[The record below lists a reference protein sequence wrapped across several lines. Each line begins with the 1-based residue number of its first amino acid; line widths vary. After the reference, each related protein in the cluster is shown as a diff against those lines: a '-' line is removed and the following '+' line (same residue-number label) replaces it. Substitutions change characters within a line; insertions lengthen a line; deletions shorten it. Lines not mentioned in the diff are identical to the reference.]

1 VPRLPL
7 IEDLTTG
14 PIPPGSQLL
23 AEFDSTSMWFNASL
37 NIAVGWLRTG
47 GLVGYNVGFQP
58 PEDLRS
64 QLRRI
69 EPGIDDYEM
78 KDKLKVWDLY
88 SATLGRKSPE
98 KYAIASLRVADLSVT
113 YSRDRMHLPP
123 TPDLIEIVDDVSVF
137 ARFNDEKN
145 WVEWELT
152 RDFAAYKMTKVTNIL
167 GLIKGVQSE
176 WAYKRLEAA
185 SDGVIDFKVDETSDP
200 PRHIMRIRSMR
211 SVGFDGRWHQLNVKE
226 DMGVVLVDDR
236 ARDRSM

>member
-1 VPRLPL
+1 VPRLAL

-23 AEFDSTSMWFNASL
+23 IEFDSTSIWFNASL

-47 GLVGYNVGFQP
+47 GRVAYNVEFQS

-69 EPGIDDYEM
+69 EPNIDDFEM
-78 KDKLKVWDLY
+78 KEKFKVWDLY
-88 SATLGRKSPE
+88 SATLGRKSTE
-98 KYAIASLRVADLSVT
+98 EYALESLKVADLSVA
-113 YSRDRMHLPP
+113 YSRDRMRLPP
-123 TPDLIEIVDDVSVF
+123 SPDVIEIVDDLTVF

-152 RDFAAYKMTKVTNIL
+152 RDFAAYKMQKVTNIL
-167 GLIKGVQSE
+167 GLIKGVHSE

-185 SDGVIDFKVDETSDP
+185 SDGVIDFKVDEVSDP

-211 SVGFDGRWHQLNVKE
+211 SVGFDGRWHQLNLNE
-226 DMGVVLVDDR
+226 NLEVVP
-236 ARDRSM
+236 AK

>member
-1 VPRLPL
+1 LPRLAL

-14 PIPPGSQLL
+14 SIPPGSQLL
-23 AEFDSTSMWFNASL
+23 AEFDSTSVWFNASL

-47 GLVGYNVGFQP
+47 GRVGYNVAFQP

-69 EPGIDDYEM
+69 EPNIDDYEM
-78 KDKLKVWDLY
+78 KEKLKVWDLY
-88 SATLGRKSPE
+88 SATLGRKSTE
-98 KYAIASLRVADLSVT
+98 KYALESLKVADLSVA
-113 YSRDRMHLPP
+113 YSRDRMRLPP
-123 TPDLIEIVDDVSVF
+123 SPNVIEIVDDLTVF
-137 ARFNDEKN
+137 ARFNDERN

-152 RDFAAYKMTKVTNIL
+152 RDFAAYKMQKVTEIL

-185 SDGVIDFKVDETSDP
+185 SDGVIDFKVDELSDP

-211 SVGFDGRWHQLNVKE
+211 TVGFNGRWQQLNVNE
-226 DMGVVLVDDR
+226 NMEVVLANR
-236 ARDRSM
+236 GNQ

>member
-7 IEDLTTG
+7 IEDLTQG

-23 AEFDSTSMWFNASL
+23 AEFDSTSIWFNASL

-47 GLVGYNVGFQP
+47 GSVAYNVGFQP

-69 EPGIDDYEM
+69 EPNIDDYEM
-78 KDKLKVWDLY
+78 KEKLRVCDLY
-88 SATLGRKSPE
+88 SATLGRKSSE
-98 KYAIASLRVADLSVT
+98 KYALKSLKVADLSLRM
-113 YSRDRMHLPP
+113 SREFHNFI
-123 TPDLIEIVDDVSVF
+123 TPGPDSIEIVDDLTVF
-137 ARFNDEKN
+137 ARFNDERN

-152 RDFAAYKMTKVTNIL
+152 RDFAVYKMQKVTNIL

-176 WAYKRLEAA
+176 SAYKRLEAA
-185 SDGVIDFKVDETSDP
+185 SDGVIDFKVDEVSDP

-211 SVGFDGRWHQLNVKE
+211 SVAFDGRWQALKIGENSSVTLQK
-226 DMGVVLVDDR
+226 
-236 ARDRSM
+236 

>member
-1 VPRLPL
+1 MRLP
-7 IEDLTTG
+7 
-14 PIPPGSQLL
+14 PS
-23 AEFDSTSMWFNASL
+23 
-37 NIAVGWLRTG
+37 
-47 GLVGYNVGFQP
+47 
-58 PEDLRS
+58 
-64 QLRRI
+64 
-69 EPGIDDYEM
+69 
-78 KDKLKVWDLY
+78 
-88 SATLGRKSPE
+88 
-98 KYAIASLRVADLSVT
+98 
-113 YSRDRMHLPP
+113 
-123 TPDLIEIVDDVSVF
+123 PDLIEIVDDVSVF